1 MEYSLVPGSLQYILH
16 ILSTYSLQQS
26 FSSVHFSSIQ
36 LLNHVR
42 LLATPWIT
50 AHQASPSITNSRSL
64 LKLMS
69 IELVMPSSHLI
80 LCRAFSSCPQ
90 SLPASGS
97 FPMSQ
102 CFAWGGQS
110 IGVSASASVRPM
122 NTQDWSF
129 RMEWLD
135 LHAIFRDHLIQLFT
149 DEKMERNIPSSD
161 MKFPYLCT
169 YLSIFSHLV
178 ELHLCIQFHSFQKE
192 LLSLMCPCISHS
204 WSSSYPSKSAF
215 PPP

>member
-36 LLNHVR
+36 LLSHVR
-42 LLATPWIT
+42 LFATPWIT
-50 AHQASPSITNSRSL
+50 AHQACLSITISRSL

-69 IELVMPSSHLI
+69 IKLVMPSSHLI
-80 LCRAFSSCPQ
+80 LCRAFSSCPK

-97 FPMSQ
+97 FPLSQ

-129 RMEWLD
+129 RMDWFD
-135 LHAIFRDHLIQLFT
+135 LLAIFRDHLIQLFT
-149 DEKMERNIPSSD
+149 DEKMERNIPNSN

-178 ELHLCIQFHSFQKE
+178 ELHLCIQFHSFPKK
-192 LLSLMCPCISHS
+192 LLSLMCPCISHP
-204 WSSSYPSKSAF
+204 WSSSYPSKSTF